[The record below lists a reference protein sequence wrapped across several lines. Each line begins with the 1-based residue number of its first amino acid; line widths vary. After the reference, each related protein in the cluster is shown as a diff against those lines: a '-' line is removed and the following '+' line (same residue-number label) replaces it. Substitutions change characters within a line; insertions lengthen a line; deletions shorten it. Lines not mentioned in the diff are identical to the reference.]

1 MKRGVGVVRDLRAT
15 TGGGESCLK
24 ELLFQMFPVRRRSF
38 PVRVCCPRKSITYYC
53 LRVLLLRVFVFIKR
67 DQARAKGMGV

>member
-15 TGGGESCLK
+15 TGGGENCLK

-38 PVRVCCPRKSITYYC
+38 PVRVCCPRKVEGYKF
-53 LRVLLLRVFVFIKR
+53 LRVLRVFVFIMR
-67 DQARAKGMGV
+67 DKARSKGMGV